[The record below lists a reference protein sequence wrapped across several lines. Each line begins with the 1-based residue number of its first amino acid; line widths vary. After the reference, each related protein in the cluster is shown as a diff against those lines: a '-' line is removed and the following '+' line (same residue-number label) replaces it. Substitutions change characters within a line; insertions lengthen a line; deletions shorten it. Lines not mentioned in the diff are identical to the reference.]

1 MKFRNKMAVAALA
14 TSGLILSSAPAFAGS
29 INGSGATFAQPLID
43 VCKVEFTKDTGH
55 TINYTG
61 GGSGKGRTDFTNNL
75 VDFAASDAV
84 YTSGFPAHLEYAPV
98 YAAPIAIFYNLPTVK
113 EPINLSAET
122 VAQIFSGE
130 ITKWNDPRII
140 EENQNVT
147 IKTPVYKTK
156 KEVVTVG
163 GKKVTKTVP
172 ALDKNGK
179 PTVLRINT
187 KTVNIALPNTAITVY
202 YRTDSSGTSE
212 QFGKFLQGA
221 NAGANSGV
229 WPKTASG
236 TFANS
241 TPNGLSGLFNFQG
254 ASGSALVAAGVKGKV
269 GGIGYGEVGWAVD
282 AKLPTASIKNAAGE
296 FVQPTAAGTSAFLGQ
311 SGTIL
316 ANGSVTTD
324 YKKSVSGAYSI
335 GTASYGLVYPE
346 SAKKDP
352 EKQKI
357 VAAWHT
363 YLLEQCPKKFPEK
376 GYVQITG
383 PLYDKAKAQIAKIK

>member
-1 MKFRNKMAVAALA
+1 MKFRKKMTVAMVAA
-14 TSGLILSSAPAFAGS
+14 SGLIFSSTPAFANQ

-43 VCKVEFTKDTGH
+43 VCKVEFTKDTGY
-55 TINYTG
+55 TVNYTA
-61 GGSGKGRTDFTNNL
+61 GGSGKGRTDFANNL

-113 EPINLSAET
+113 EPINLSPET
-122 VAQIFSGE
+122 VAQIFGGE

-140 EENQNVT
+140 EENQKVT

-172 ALDKNGK
+172 VLDKNGK
-179 PTVLRINT
+179 PTVLRTIT
-187 KTVNIALPNTAITVY
+187 KTVDIKLPNTPITVY

-221 NAGANSGV
+221 NAGENAGV

-241 TPNGLSGLFNFQG
+241 TPQNISNFFNFQG

-269 GGIGYGEVGWAVD
+269 GGIGYGEVSWATD
-282 AKLPTASIKNAAGE
+282 NKLPVANIKNAAGE
-296 FVQPTAAGTSAFLGQ
+296 FVAPTAAGTSAFLGG
-311 SGTIL
+311 GTIQ
-316 ANGSVTTD
+316 ANGSIVTD
-324 YKKSVSGAYSI
+324 YKKPITGAYSI
-335 GTASYGLVYPE
+335 GTASYGLVYPA

-363 YLLEQCPKKFPEK
+363 YLLEQCAKKFPEK
-376 GYVQITG
+376 GYAQITG
-383 PLYDKAKAQIAKIK
+383 PLYDKAKEQIAKIK